1 MILRLATDDPQA
13 GFSNQCNG
21 DKGAP
26 ARALTVSA
34 MTIEHGDGRFRT
46 FIADGAAEAS
56 ALIGNIDRK
65 D

>member
-1 MILRLATDDPQA
+1 MILRLASDDPQA
-13 GFSNQCNG
+13 GFSDQCNR
-21 DKGAP
+21 DEGAS

-56 ALIGNIDRK
+56 A
-65 D
+65 